1 MTVNQRI
8 AAPSSRSYVFAGHWH
23 VHLSGVKID
32 LTAASTSLPSGA
44 ISTSASDIRCLPPR
58 GFKSVKV
65 AFPADMNFTKCF
77 FIAEAQYNALP
88 KGQRLNAQ
96 LTIKGDS
103 NLGYVI
109 TLFRLQ

>member
-1 MTVNQRI
+1 
-8 AAPSSRSYVFAGHWH
+8 
-23 VHLSGVKID
+23 
-32 LTAASTSLPSGA
+32 
-44 ISTSASDIRCLPPR
+44 
-58 GFKSVKV
+58 VKV

-96 LTIKGDS
+96 LTFKGDS